1 MTAKSLIGLRKVGT
15 ELVNTSGDEGQ
26 SGHLGK
32 GTIKEALKVKKT
44 PLDSK
49 RLTKV

>member
-15 ELVNTSGDEGQ
+15 EERD

-32 GTIKEALKVKKT
+32 GDFKEKRTLKV
-44 PLDSK
+44 
-49 RLTKV
+49 LTFMLVCGIILES